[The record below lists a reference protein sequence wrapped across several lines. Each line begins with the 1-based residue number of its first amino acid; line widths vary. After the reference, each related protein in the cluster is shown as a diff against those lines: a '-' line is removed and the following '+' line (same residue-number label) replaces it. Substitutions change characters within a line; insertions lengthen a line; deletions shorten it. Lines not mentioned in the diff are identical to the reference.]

1 MGLPLDARTLL
12 ETLSYPGLFA
22 VPFAETGLLFGF
34 FLPGDSFL
42 VTVGLFAALGHLALG
57 PSLLLLFLGSLLG
70 HQLGYFWGR
79 RLGPGLR
86 ARMRPEHWEKT
97 EAFLRRRG
105 ALAFLLA
112 PLVPVVRT
120 GMPFVAGAFRYPYP
134 RFFLFS
140 LLGTLL
146 WTQGV
151 TLLGYALGRA
161 IPGLDRYLLLV
172 VALVVALSFLPA
184 LLEARRRVH

>member
-1 MGLPLDARTLL
+1 MDLALDAKSLL

-22 VPFAETGLLFGF
+22 LPLAETGLLFGF

-42 VTVGLFAALGHLALG
+42 VTVGLFAAAGYLALG

-79 RLGPGLR
+79 RLGRRLK

-105 ALAFLLA
+105 ALAVLLA

-120 GMPFVAGAFRYPYP
+120 GMPFVAGAFGYPYPYP
-134 RFFLFS
+134 RFLLLSF
-140 LLGTLL
+140 LGTLL

-151 TLLGYALGRA
+151 TLLAYSLGRA
-161 IPGLDRYLLLV
+161 LPGLDRYLLLV
-172 VALVVALSFLPA
+172 VGLVVFLSFLPA
-184 LLEARRRVH
+184 LWKARRH